1 MGILWI
7 PLNTRWA
14 RPCMS
19 TTYACFGFSPHSAFA
34 AILSRSCGRP
44 SSSTSSQ
51 HNHIHRAPHLPP
63 PRAPALLR
71 WARVSPDLRGTPPWS
86 SGKTLARLRQ
96 LPSYPAATHRCRH
109 RPCTYLAH
117 TYLAQSPEPG
127 PSAANLTAPTS
138 TTLARPAWGPWP
150 SL

>member
-1 MGILWI
+1 MSFSVFSIHIHIYDYIYLIFFKNNGYSMNTLKYQVGP
-7 PLNTRWA
+7 PLHVYSVRE
-14 RPCMS
+14 
-19 TTYACFGFSPHSAFA
+19 CFGFSPHSAFA

-109 RPCTYLAH
+109 RPRTYLAH
-117 TYLAQSPEPG
+117 TYLA
-127 PSAANLTAPTS
+127 
-138 TTLARPAWGPWP
+138 
-150 SL
+150 